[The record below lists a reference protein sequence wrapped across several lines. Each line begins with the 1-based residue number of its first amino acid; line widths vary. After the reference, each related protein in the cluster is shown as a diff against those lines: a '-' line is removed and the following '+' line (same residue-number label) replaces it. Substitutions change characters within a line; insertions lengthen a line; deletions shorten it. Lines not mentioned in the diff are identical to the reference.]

1 MQKTWILGTPMGDSY
16 LQSTSCFFGAKET
29 MASWD
34 LQALEIK
41 RNLVSVKPARESQVS
56 DAATCILSHSTVRFF
71 MDSGDVAQNK
81 GVSTHVDGEVDCF
94 LFLKQVRWGMGTE
107 TR

>member
-1 MQKTWILGTPMGDSY
+1 
-16 LQSTSCFFGAKET
+16 
-29 MASWD
+29 
-34 LQALEIK
+34 
-41 RNLVSVKPARESQVS
+41 
-56 DAATCILSHSTVRFF
+56 